1 MSFILGPNDRQQ
13 RCEKHYDSWK
23 EQRHRKNQKIRLFT
37 FFLFRKLNNTPK
49 HQKSK
54 VKSGDAVVENNNILI
69 MANTNSNKGE
79 REYKQVPL
87 FGNCVTTLIPLEW
100 LDVSDYRPVPDN
112 QEMFSDF
119 NSESRR

>member
-1 MSFILGPNDRQQ
+1 
-13 RCEKHYDSWK
+13 
-23 EQRHRKNQKIRLFT
+23 
-37 FFLFRKLNNTPK
+37 
-49 HQKSK
+49 
-54 VKSGDAVVENNNILI
+54 

-119 NSESRR
+119 NSLEPSMMCVEIVERVGDDVTGVHSQFRRGQLGKFYLEDLKELMDIATRDDDDSHKTIRTKD